1 MYTFISGCFHLA
13 KYCEVHPSCVF
24 QQFIHFRTGEEEI
37 VQIHC
42 NRFIHSP
49 TDGHLDGLQFGAI
62 LNKAAV
68 DICIQVVFCEIMLS
82 FLLGT

>member
-1 MYTFISGCFHLA
+1 MNKVKL
-13 KYCEVHPSCVF
+13 
-24 QQFIHFRTGEEEI
+24 
-37 VQIHC
+37 
-42 NRFIHSP
+42 FIHSP

-82 FLLGT
+82 FLLGTYLGLE